1 LFFGGELVGVGQQ
14 FVLSSVFKGSF
25 TASSSS
31 GLGIQPI
38 NSGNKQSSRGTLMVG
53 GVRSERKRGN
63 SEWLMD
69 LSQRKVIFGRPA
81 AILVLMVGV
90 AAGVAQS
97 QSAQSSVEAYAD
109 AVKQSVIAQRI
120 VAMEHYLTL
129 PGVSSLKGD
138 ALEFLIWDHM
148 RLGHP
153 KQALQHA
160 RELLAIEP
168 VNPMAVAVLNQEQST
183 VRGKSAMQ
191 KRVAMLTSTLGAVN
205 QLRRPEGMPERNFQ
219 AVRQQVAIMLK
230 GAIGLA
236 FLDLEDYP
244 AARASLQEAVDS
256 DPNNVRWVY
265 GLGLALLNG
274 KNKDDYRGFWYL
286 ARAANLSGPQGQ
298 AITDYAKRTYHD
310 SGGTDSGWH
319 AFVAS
324 AAALDAPPNPAGSE
338 QKTASPTVAANTS
351 AGSGHAAGSSR
362 APDQTRPTVS
372 SKPAEGYEYA
382 SAGGSITKTRSNA
395 GFEDTL
401 HEPRRIPAS
410 PTPTPKQKP
419 LASPNEAVS
428 LAILI
433 ETSLLTNQN
442 RPAIISTLK
451 EIIHNLRRNDEAAIL
466 VFSDQLDFEQDLTAD
481 DALLE
486 EALGQIRPRAGKA
499 LLSGVAFA
507 AGHLKRIGKNR
518 NRILLVVSDG
528 ASNAESSDTLSFRSQ
543 VTGVRIDCIGLKT
556 PGSTERALLER
567 LSAYSGGKASFA
579 AGPQEFRVAAME
591 ITRSMG
597 IAVP

>member
-1 LFFGGELVGVGQQ
+1 MFGRVH
-14 FVLSSVFKGSF
+14 
-25 TASSSS
+25 
-31 GLGIQPI
+31 
-38 NSGNKQSSRGTLMVG
+38 
-53 GVRSERKRGN
+53 SERKSGD

-69 LSQRKVIFGRPA
+69 LSLRKVIFSRPA
-81 AILVLMVGV
+81 AILLVMFCV
-90 AAGVAQS
+90 AASVVQS
-97 QSAQSSVEAYAD
+97 QSAQTSVEAYAD

-129 PGVSSLKGD
+129 PGVSSLKVD

-153 KQALQHA
+153 AQALQHA

-168 VNPMAVAVLNQEQST
+168 VNPMAVAVLNQERST

-191 KRVAMLTSTLGAVN
+191 KRLGMLNSTLGAVN

-219 AVRQQVAIMLK
+219 VIRQQVSIMLK
-230 GAIGLA
+230 GAIGLSY
-236 FLDLEDYP
+236 LDLEDYP

-274 KNKDDYRGFWYL
+274 KNKDDYSGYWYL
-286 ARAANLSGPQGQ
+286 ARAANLSGSQGQ
-298 AITDYAKRTYHD
+298 AIADYAKRTYHD
-310 SGGTDSGWH
+310 SGGTDSGWQ

-338 QKTASPTVAANTS
+338 QGTATATI
-351 AGSGHAAGSSR
+351 AGSKNSGSGNAAASSR
-362 APDQTRPTVS
+362 AADHTRPTVS
-372 SKPAEGYEYA
+372 LSKPAEDPE
-382 SAGGSITKTRSNA
+382 SAANGKSIVKTKSNA

-401 HEPRRIPAS
+401 REPTRIPAS
-410 PTPTPKQKP
+410 PTPTPKQK
-419 LASPNEAVS
+419 AIAAPNEAVS

-451 EIIHNLRRNDEAAIL
+451 EIVRNLRRNDEAAIL

-481 DALLE
+481 DQLLE
-486 EALGQIRPRAGKA
+486 EALGQIHPRAGKA

-507 AGHLKRIGKNR
+507 AGHLKRIGKNS

-528 ASNAESSDTLSFRSQ
+528 ENNADSSDTLSFRSQ

-556 PGSTERALLER
+556 AGSTERALLER
-567 LSAYSGGKASFA
+567 ISTYSGGKASFA
-579 AGPQEFRVAAME
+579 ASPQEFRVAALE